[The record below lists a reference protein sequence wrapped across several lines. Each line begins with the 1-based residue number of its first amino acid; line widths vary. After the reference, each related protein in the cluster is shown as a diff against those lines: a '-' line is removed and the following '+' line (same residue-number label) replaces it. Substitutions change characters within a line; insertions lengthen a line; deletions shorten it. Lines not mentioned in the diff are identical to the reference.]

1 MLWVVVVDGPV
12 QGGEL
17 AVVYVLEQAGGG
29 MAAGEGQ
36 AAVGRVSCLQWRPAH
51 LRTCCKQLWLSGT
64 VLQCKALWP
73 WRVKVGQEEKSSV
86 RQRRLLSLC

>member
-12 QGGEL
+12 QGGKL
-17 AVVYVLEQAGGG
+17 TLIYVLEQAGASVTAGG
-29 MAAGEGQ
+29 EQ
-36 AAVGRVSCLQWRPAH
+36 TVVGWVLCLYWRPAH

-73 WRVKVGQEEKSSV
+73 WRVRV
-86 RQRRLLSLC
+86 RQESREELCETK